1 MHIDWRVKQSE
12 SHVEITGGNTPL
24 AENNTTTAKLMWLNL
39 SAKNTARQGG
49 GSEREEEVCKNASTE
64 VDKNLTES
72 PENHSDTVTPTRGDT
87 GHLIHQGN

>member
-1 MHIDWRVKQSE
+1 MCQLQKSFATLQTKLWEFAGMHIDWCVKQPE

-39 SAKNTARQGG
+39 SAKNTGRQGG

-64 VDKNLTES
+64 VDK
-72 PENHSDTVTPTRGDT
+72 PHRVTWKP
-87 GHLIHQGN
+87 